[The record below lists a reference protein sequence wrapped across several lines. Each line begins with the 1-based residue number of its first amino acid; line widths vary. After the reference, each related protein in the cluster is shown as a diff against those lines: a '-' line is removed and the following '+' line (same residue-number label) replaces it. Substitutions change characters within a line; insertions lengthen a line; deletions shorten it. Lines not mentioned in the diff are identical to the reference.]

1 MKTIVKKAH
10 EIISLTFT
18 IEITQY
24 SKDEKLRDKKNGENS
39 SFSQFWTNS
48 LFITIAVLWYFRTEI
63 IAGEVKIKLYRLG
76 RRIVEK
82 QRHCSIQKNE
92 VRVSDD
98 LGLRL

>member
-39 SFSQFWTNS
+39 SFS
-48 LFITIAVLWYFRTEI
+48 
-63 IAGEVKIKLYRLG
+63 
-76 RRIVEK
+76 
-82 QRHCSIQKNE
+82 
-92 VRVSDD
+92 
-98 LGLRL
+98 